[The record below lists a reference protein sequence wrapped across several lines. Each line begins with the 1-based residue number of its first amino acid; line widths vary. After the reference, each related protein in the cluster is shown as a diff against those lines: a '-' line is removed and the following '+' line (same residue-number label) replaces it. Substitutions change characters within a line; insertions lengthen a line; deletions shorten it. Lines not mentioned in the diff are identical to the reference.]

1 MPQTGFQMQL
11 ALCESKSTS
20 IYVIAGLEQQL
31 YNQRSSILIQVPH
44 YKGEQDISD
53 YARSCASPG
62 WDRSGYGYGGGGRAQ
77 PTETTVPFL
86 ESFVNCLILE
96 REKKPLRTNL
106 LFFFLMLAGLFL
118 FFTGNKISIS
128 PSYFVQICQYIFLRI
143 IMRNSTVSV
152 QICHLP
158 KKAKN
163 LKEVQV
169 FLDNLKN
176 GEQVNFQ
183 NKNQELVRA
192 SVNGWLH
199 FLCLTTR
206 WRELSFQ
213 AFLIRP
219 LCFQMVTHVSTG
231 QIQQA
236 DSI

>member
-106 LFFFLMLAGLFL
+106 LFFFFNAGRIIPFFYWKQNFHFSLIFCPNLPIYIFKDHHEKLNCQCPDLPSPQKGQKFERGIGLFRQSQKWR
-118 FFTGNKISIS
+118 TG
-128 PSYFVQICQYIFLRI
+128 
-143 IMRNSTVSV
+143 
-152 QICHLP
+152 
-158 KKAKN
+158 
-163 LKEVQV
+163 
-169 FLDNLKN
+169 
-176 GEQVNFQ
+176 
-183 NKNQELVRA
+183 
-192 SVNGWLH
+192 
-199 FLCLTTR
+199 
-206 WRELSFQ
+206 
-213 AFLIRP
+213 
-219 LCFQMVTHVSTG
+219 
-231 QIQQA
+231 
-236 DSI
+236 